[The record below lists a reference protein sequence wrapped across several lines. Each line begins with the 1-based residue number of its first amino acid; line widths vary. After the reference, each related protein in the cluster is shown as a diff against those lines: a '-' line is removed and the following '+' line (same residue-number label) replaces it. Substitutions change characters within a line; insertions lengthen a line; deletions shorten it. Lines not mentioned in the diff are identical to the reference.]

1 MRATAWAGKSF
12 FAHSFLRPVKKWRIV
27 LHSKLGVCPKLE
39 LQNPFCTLLVDEFNL
54 NYCSSAKI
62 LAALWFEPKAGGLA
76 ARILRLCYA
85 EEKKD
90 WRKRCQRFGSLFF
103 FKATSAGGA
112 LSRKIIWIEKKVQ
125 KQNCFLCYRTKREKK
140 SIELWRRRKCRNC
153 CPAAQPRLPRILA
166 SDRHRSQSWA
176 PMAVKIWGP
185 LSCASNASES
195 TASTTCKKA
204 IPTLKNSLTL
214 RRRARR
220 CRCTTRL
227 PRLPSPWLSLC
238 SWSWLFSLKP
248 LFS

>member
-1 MRATAWAGKSF
+1 M
-12 FAHSFLRPVKKWRIV
+12 PKKKKIEERDVNV
-27 LHSKLGVCPKLE
+27 LV
-39 LQNPFCTLLVDEFNL
+39 
-54 NYCSSAKI
+54 
-62 LAALWFEPKAGGLA
+62 
-76 ARILRLCYA
+76 
-85 EEKKD
+85 
-90 WRKRCQRFGSLFF
+90 SLFF
-103 FKATSAGGA
+103 FQGNVGRRRPFAENN
-112 LSRKIIWIEKKVQ
+112 LNRKKVP
-125 KQNCFLCYRTKREKK
+125 KTNCFLCYRTKREKK

-176 PMAVKIWGP
+176 PMAAKIRGP

-227 PRLPSPWLSLC
+227 PRLPSP
-238 SWSWLFSLKP
+238 
-248 LFS
+248 